1 MNDLP
6 SGWAWT
12 TVGEVAQLTDGP
24 FGSNLKTAHYV
35 DDGPRVVRLQ
45 NIGEGVFRDERAH
58 ITEEHYEQLKKHA
71 VQPGDVVIASL
82 GDEAPRACLI
92 PSRLGPAI
100 VKADCI
106 RARPLAGVEPGFLMW
121 MLNSPPMRR
130 QAALTIKGIGRPRL
144 GLGGIRQLRFALPPL
159 AEQRVIVAAIEEH
172 LSRIEAAGHLLQV
185 VAARLRQLRSALLQ
199 AVRGAAGVELQ
210 ELAEVVAGHT
220 PKGLAASEA
229 GTIPFFKVG
238 DMNTAVAGRM
248 SASRLMLDEEA
259 VSRYRLRVWPAGT
272 VVFPKQGGAIATN
285 KKRVLGLAGACDL
298 NTMGVIPGPALR
310 SRFLQLWIETVDLSK
325 LSDGSVVAQIKR
337 PTIERLRIPHLPIAE
352 QEALADELEASLSK
366 IETVRG
372 TAENA
377 EVLAHSLRRT
387 ILARAFR
394 GELVPQDPNDEPA
407 SVLLER
413 IAAERAAALVPT
425 RERRVRTPA

>member
-1 MNDLP
+1 MAAAAGEPWPRFHTRAACVARAHPRRGGVVARCDPGGSRRAAVCRAWRPRQGRRAVRRAARPAARRVDRGACNVNDLP

-35 DDGPRVVRLQ
+35 DAGPRVVRLQ

-172 LSRIEAAGHLLQV
+172 LSRLD
-185 VAARLRQLRSALLQ
+185 
-199 AVRGAAGVELQ
+199 GA
-210 ELAEVVAGHT
+210 
-220 PKGLAASEA
+220 
-229 GTIPFFKVG
+229 
-238 DMNTAVAGRM
+238 
-248 SASRLMLDEEA
+248 
-259 VSRYRLRVWPAGT
+259 
-272 VVFPKQGGAIATN
+272 
-285 KKRVLGLAGACDL
+285 
-298 NTMGVIPGPALR
+298 
-310 SRFLQLWIETVDLSK
+310 
-325 LSDGSVVAQIKR
+325 
-337 PTIERLRIPHLPIAE
+337 
-352 QEALADELEASLSK
+352 
-366 IETVRG
+366 
-372 TAENA
+372 
-377 EVLAHSLRRT
+377 
-387 ILARAFR
+387 
-394 GELVPQDPNDEPA
+394 
-407 SVLLER
+407 
-413 IAAERAAALVPT
+413 AAAL
-425 RERRVRTPA
+425 